1 MPELRLFN
9 RRWHI
14 STDVLPLLGAFLA
27 VCHVVYFVPILAG
40 AWTVEST
47 GIQYS
52 CNVGTQL
59 RVAVYSLLGLFALSV
74 IVEFS
79 LTSIGLK
86 GGPLEERKRKPIH
99 VLLYMEVALW
109 LTLVVF
115 TAYGTYILA
124 SPKVPTSC
132 WDNNPCAYST
142 EIPAACTGALNAEG
156 VATLSNACQLVVSN
170 MNDFQSCYL
179 EWFTMGIEYTVTSF
193 PNYTYDWD
201 CDANHNFTAEQ
212 YSHFLVEAEFGGNV
226 TAYNEAVNSSTDDG
240 NDDSDDADDCTASP
254 RSGSAADIASYN
266 ARLKRCGKLA
276 FLLEESFVQMLGI
289 PYDNSSLSTTVPWSP
304 CQNQTC
310 QTLLMAGD
318 ECTEWDV
325 LFKLGNPSS
334 RKGFVIGLVWGSW
347 AMLAVTALSVYI
359 AFNSFPDYE
368 DVEGWE
374 GSLKSISRLCCCTA
388 LMQQTALDG
397 SDATAQREIAL
408 SLKMLFG
415 GIDLDPTDRFLAAF
429 LVSEAQHRQRR
440 RHATAMLEA
449 TGLVP
454 APRSRNRLLG
464 WLGAGGG
471 VRRGRL
477 GGIGPDAVAGG
488 VGAEAVARLPSAGCL
503 GNGDAGMPGLCGGA
517 EKEGAGAPLLPMYRH
532 SILRMDEGDEE
543 EGGCGGA
550 GSDCGSASASG
561 GSPDGGASDAAAPLR
576 PRLRLHATHRYHP
589 MLTPVGLPR
598 HVTRSVGL
606 RAAAAVYTGAQRPV
620 ERAVLE
626 RARLVSRFA
635 VGAYALQG
643 VVWNRGVRPPA
654 CMGNLNMLVK
664 CLRGPLRLEPA
675 LRRRNLEAMLG
686 VAGIARGDLLHVS
699 YANAQGGA
707 LPYAIALHRESRS
720 VVLALRGTVT
730 MEDLITDLL
739 SAPIDVSEW
748 LPDWVLD
755 ANEGGKP
762 LYAHAGIVSSA
773 TAVLQD
779 LDEHGL
785 LKELLLARLEHA
797 AGTPADDIT
806 EERGACTGPAAQ
818 RMSRYASAGPA
829 QARGAGA
836 PSPPAREEDE
846 ASWASSG
853 ARGGRSGAEPPPLSV
868 ARAILRSK
876 RGWRVV
882 VTGHSLGAAVA
893 CMLSFQLRDQ
903 FPDLEC
909 WAFNP
914 PGGLLSWNLSRLA
927 RRFCTSVVVGKDVI
941 SRLSFSN
948 MKRVVDEMVLS
959 LARCRRPKLKVV
971 GDLLLKRRGGGR
983 REPPQTSCPVHEL
996 SDEVLRRLEKYHA
1009 TSHLHAASQPE
1020 LYPPGRLIFLR
1031 PFKGQGVAHTWD
1043 AVWVDAATLMGEGI
1057 LLAPSM
1063 LAHHRMFTL
1072 ADAFAEVLREGH
1084 EAALEE
1090 LSTDPDTPC

>member
-1 MPELRLFN
+1 
-9 RRWHI
+9 
-14 STDVLPLLGAFLA
+14 
-27 VCHVVYFVPILAG
+27 
-40 AWTVEST
+40 
-47 GIQYS
+47 
-52 CNVGTQL
+52 
-59 RVAVYSLLGLFALSV
+59 
-74 IVEFS
+74 
-79 LTSIGLK
+79 
-86 GGPLEERKRKPIH
+86 
-99 VLLYMEVALW
+99 
-109 LTLVVF
+109 
-115 TAYGTYILA
+115 
-124 SPKVPTSC
+124 
-132 WDNNPCAYST
+132 
-142 EIPAACTGALNAEG
+142 
-156 VATLSNACQLVVSN
+156 
-170 MNDFQSCYL
+170 
-179 EWFTMGIEYTVTSF
+179 
-193 PNYTYDWD
+193 
-201 CDANHNFTAEQ
+201 
-212 YSHFLVEAEFGGNV
+212 
-226 TAYNEAVNSSTDDG
+226 
-240 NDDSDDADDCTASP
+240 
-254 RSGSAADIASYN
+254 
-266 ARLKRCGKLA
+266 
-276 FLLEESFVQMLGI
+276 
-289 PYDNSSLSTTVPWSP
+289 
-304 CQNQTC
+304 
-310 QTLLMAGD
+310 
-318 ECTEWDV
+318 
-325 LFKLGNPSS
+325 
-334 RKGFVIGLVWGSW
+334 
-347 AMLAVTALSVYI
+347 
-359 AFNSFPDYE
+359 
-368 DVEGWE
+368 
-374 GSLKSISRLCCCTA
+374 
-388 LMQQTALDG
+388 MQQTALDG

-517 EKEGAGAPLLPMYRH
+517 EKEGAGAPLLP
-532 SILRMDEGDEE
+532 I
-543 EGGCGGA
+543 
-550 GSDCGSASASG
+550 
-561 GSPDGGASDAAAPLR
+561 
-576 PRLRLHATHRYHP
+576 
-589 MLTPVGLPR
+589 
-598 HVTRSVGL
+598 VGL

-818 RMSRYASAGPA
+818 RI
-829 QARGAGA
+829 
-836 PSPPAREEDE
+836 
-846 ASWASSG
+846 
-853 ARGGRSGAEPPPLSV
+853 SGAEPPPLSV

-941 SRLSFSN
+941 SRLCFSN

-959 LARCRRPKLKVV
+959 LARCRRPKLKV
-971 GDLLLKRRGGGR
+971 
-983 REPPQTSCPVHEL
+983 TSCPVHEL